1 MTANPTRPTV
11 VVTGA
16 GGFLGGHL
24 CRALAARG
32 WTVRALARR
41 PEAVALPPGVRV
53 GRAELPDVLEAA
65 LLDGADVVVHAAWA
79 TRETDPGRADRQ
91 NVEGTA
97 RLLAA
102 SRAAG
107 VGRVV
112 FVSSVAAGAE
122 APNHYGRSKH
132 AAEALFDPARDLV
145 VRPGTILARGG
156 GGIFGL
162 MRDLM
167 RTVHVVPLFGGGR
180 QPLQTVHVDDLCE
193 AVARAVERG
202 VTGAVNVA
210 EPAPLPFRDV
220 LAMAAARM
228 GIRCLF
234 VPFPFAPALGAVRT
248 MERLG
253 LPSPLRSESLLG
265 MKGLRAVPVEADLA
279 RLGVRV
285 RPVGESL
292 AEIFQASS

>member
-1 MTANPTRPTV
+1 MTMPVV

-24 CRALAARG
+24 CRVLAARG
-32 WTVRALARR
+32 WEVRGLARR
-41 PEAVALPPGVRV
+41 PEAASLPAGVRV
-53 GRAELPDVLEAA
+53 GCADLPDRVDVE
-65 LLDGADVVVHAAWA
+65 LLKGADVIVHAAWA
-79 TRETDPGRADRQ
+79 VRETDPARADRQ

-97 RLLAA
+97 RLLEAA
-102 SRAAG
+102 RAAG
-107 VGRVV
+107 VGRMVL
-112 FVSSVAAGAE
+112 VSSVAAAPD

-132 AAEALFDPARDLV
+132 AAERLLDPARDLV

-167 RTVHVVPLFGGGR
+167 RKVHVVPLFGGGR
-180 QPLQTVHVDDLCE
+180 QPLQTVHVDDLCD
-193 AVARAVERG
+193 AIAHAIERG
-202 VTGAVNVA
+202 VTGTVNVA
-210 EPAPLPFRDV
+210 EPSPRSFREV
-220 LAMAAARM
+220 LALTAARM
-228 GIRCLF
+228 RVRCLF
-234 VPFPFAPALGAVRT
+234 VPLPFAPALAAVRLI
-248 MERLG
+248 ERLG

-285 RPVGESL
+285 RGVEESL
-292 AEIFQASS
+292 AAIF

>member
-1 MTANPTRPTV
+1 MTVPTV

-24 CRALAARG
+24 CRTLAARG
-32 WTVRALARR
+32 WQVRALARH
-41 PEAVALPPGVRV
+41 PDSVSLPGIRV
-53 GRAELPDVLEAA
+53 GRVDLPDVVETS
-65 LLDGADVVVHAAWA
+65 LLQGADVVLHAAWA
-79 TRETDPGRADRQ
+79 TRETDPVRADRQ

-97 RLLAA
+97 TLLAA
-102 SRAAG
+102 ARDAG
-107 VGRVV
+107 VGRMV
-112 FVSSVAAGAE
+112 FVSSVAAAPD

-132 AAEALFDPARDLV
+132 AAEALLDPSRDLV
-145 VRPGTILARGG
+145 VRAGTILARGG

-167 RTVHVVPLFGGGR
+167 QKLHVVPLFGGGR

-193 AVARAVERG
+193 AIAQAIERD

-210 EPAPLPFRDV
+210 EPSPRSFREV
-220 LAMAAARM
+220 LEMTAARM
-228 GIRCLF
+228 KVRCVFMRL
-234 VPFPFAPALGAVRT
+234 PFGPALAAVR
-248 MERLG
+248 MIERLG

-265 MKGLRAVPVEADLA
+265 MKGLREVPVEGDLA

-285 RPVGESL
+285 RGVEESL
-292 AEIFQASS
+292 AAIF

>member
-1 MTANPTRPTV
+1 MPTV

-24 CRALAARG
+24 CRTLAARG
-32 WTVRALARR
+32 WQVRALARH
-41 PEAVALPPGVRV
+41 PEGVSLPGVQV
-53 GRAELPDVLEAA
+53 GRADLPDVVDAS
-65 LLDGADVVVHAAWA
+65 LLHGADVVVHAAWA
-79 TRETDPGRADRQ
+79 TRETDPVRADRQ

-102 SRAAG
+102 AREAG
-107 VGRVV
+107 VGRLV
-112 FVSSVAAGAE
+112 FVSSVAAAAD
-122 APNHYGRSKH
+122 APNHYGRAKH
-132 AAEALFDPARDLV
+132 AAEALLDPSRDLV

-167 RTVHVVPLFGGGR
+167 QKLHVVPLFGGGR

-193 AVARAVERG
+193 AIARAIERD

-210 EPAPLPFRDV
+210 EPSPKSFREV
-220 LAMAAARM
+220 LEMTAARM
-228 GIRCLF
+228 KVRCLF
-234 VPFPFAPALGAVRT
+234 VPLPFGPALAVVRT
-248 MERLG
+248 VERMG

-265 MKGLRAVPVEADLA
+265 MKGLRAVAVEADLA

-285 RPVGESL
+285 RGVEESL
-292 AEIFQASS
+292 AAIFSR

>member
-1 MTANPTRPTV
+1 MTMPTV

-24 CRALAARG
+24 CRTLAARG
-32 WTVRALARR
+32 WQVRALARH
-41 PEAVALPPGVRV
+41 PESVSLPGVRV
-53 GRAELPDVLEAA
+53 GRVDLPDVVETS
-65 LLDGADVVVHAAWA
+65 LLQGADVVVHAAWA
-79 TRETDPGRADRQ
+79 TRETDPVRADRQ

-97 RLLAA
+97 TLLAA
-102 SRAAG
+102 ARGAG
-107 VGRVV
+107 VARMV
-112 FVSSVAAGAE
+112 FVSSVAAAPD
-122 APNHYGRSKH
+122 APNHYGRTKH
-132 AAEALFDPARDLV
+132 AAEALLDPSRDLV

-167 RTVHVVPLFGGGR
+167 QKLHVVPLFGGGR

-193 AVARAVERG
+193 AIAQAIERD

-210 EPAPLPFRDV
+210 EPSPRSFREVLEMTAARMKVRCVFVPLPFAPV
-220 LAMAAARM
+220 LAAAR
-228 GIRCLF
+228 
-234 VPFPFAPALGAVRT
+234 AV
-248 MERLG
+248 ERMG

-285 RPVGESL
+285 RGVGESL
-292 AEIFQASS
+292 AAIF

>member
-1 MTANPTRPTV
+1 MPTV

-32 WTVRALARR
+32 WSVRALARR
-41 PEAVALPPGVRV
+41 PESVDVPGVQV
-53 GRAELPDVLEAA
+53 GKADLPDVIDTAA
-65 LLDGADVVVHAAWA
+65 LRGADVVVHAAWA
-79 TRETDPGRADRQ
+79 TRETDPAKADRQ
-91 NVEGTA
+91 NVEGTR
-97 RLLAA
+97 RLLATV
-102 SRAAG
+102 RD
-107 VGRVV
+107 VGIGRMI
-112 FVSSVAAGAE
+112 FVSSVAAAAD

-132 AAEALFDPARDLV
+132 AVEALLDPLRDLV

-167 RTVHVVPLFGGGR
+167 SKLHVVPLFGGGR

-193 AVARAVERG
+193 AIAAAIERD
-202 VTGAVNVA
+202 VVGAVNVA
-210 EPAPLPFRDV
+210 EPSPLSFREV
-220 LAMAAARM
+220 LQMTARRM
-228 GIRCLF
+228 RVRCLF
-234 VPFPFAPALGAVRT
+234 VPLPFGPALAAVRAI
-248 MERLG
+248 ERMG

-265 MKGLRAVPVEADLA
+265 MKGLQAVPVQADLA

-285 RPVGESL
+285 RSVEESL
-292 AEIFQASS
+292 GAIF